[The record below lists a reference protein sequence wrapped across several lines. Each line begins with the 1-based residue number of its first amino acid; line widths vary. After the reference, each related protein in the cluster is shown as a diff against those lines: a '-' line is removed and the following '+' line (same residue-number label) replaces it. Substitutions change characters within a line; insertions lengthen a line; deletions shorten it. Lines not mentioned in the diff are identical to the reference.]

1 MKITKLYAAFSLIAL
16 GNLGQAQSK
25 IVPYVDE
32 RVELLSSIFRL
43 IEADEYSDKNNAL
56 YAEDIEKHFG
66 SFKNSEFFTK
76 LKKERNEDGL
86 GYDAV
91 MSMAVNLK
99 IKNGTLSLLD
109 PKRKSLDKRWKTE
122 KLPAFLKDLNQFY
135 KASKFNQF
143 YKEHQADYQQAG
155 KAFSDS
161 VLVKLN
167 QEWYPKFYGKQPNE
181 DFKVVIG
188 YGNGGGN
195 YGPRVSQ
202 DNEKDQVYAIVS
214 GGNFDGRTL
223 TYTSSYAPT
232 LIHEFNHSFV
242 NYLLGNPEYQRKLE
256 KPGNQILEAVRKPM
270 KDQAYGD
277 WKTIIN
283 ESIVR
288 AAVIVYMKEN
298 HFSEKEIKAE
308 MKEQLKRRFVWT
320 PELVE
325 LLEQYQ
331 ANRKEYPSLES
342 FYPNIVAFFQLVAMN
357 VNKMVSNYEV
367 KLPKVKS
374 VSPDINGKNDVDP
387 NLKEMIIYFDKTLIG
402 NQMSINIGS
411 LGREGVPI
419 KNRPVYID
427 NNNALKIELG
437 MKPNTEYEFIL
448 VGKKF
453 ESIDGYPLQDYVI
466 KFKTKEI

>member
-1 MKITKLYAAFSLIAL
+1 MKITKLYAAFSLIIL
-16 GNLGQAQSK
+16 GSLGQAQNK
-25 IVPYVDE
+25 IEPYVDE
-32 RVELLSSIFRL
+32 RVELMSSVFRL
-43 IEADEYSDKNNAL
+43 IDAEEYSDKSNAL
-56 YAEDIEKHFG
+56 YVEDIEKHFG
-66 SFKNSEFFTK
+66 SFKNSDFFSK
-76 LKKERNEDGL
+76 LKKERDEDGL

-122 KLPAFLKDLNQFY
+122 KLPMFLKGLNQFY
-135 KASKFNQF
+135 KTSKFNQF
-143 YKEHQADYQQAG
+143 YKDHQADYQQAG

-161 VLVKLN
+161 VLVKFN

-195 YGPRVSQ
+195 YGPRVSE
-202 DNEKDQVYAIVS
+202 DNKNDVVYAIVG
-214 GGNFDGRTL
+214 GGNFEGRTL
-223 TYTSSYAPT
+223 SYTSGYAPT

-242 NYLLGNPEYQRKLE
+242 NYILETKDYKKQLE
-256 KPGNQILEAVRKPM
+256 KAGKTILEAVKEPM
-270 KDQAYGD
+270 AAQAYSN
-277 WKTIIN
+277 WETLIN
-283 ESIVR
+283 ESLVR

-298 HFSEKEIKAE
+298 NFSKDQIADEY
-308 MKEQLKRRFVWT
+308 KEQRKRRFLWI

-342 FYPNIVAFFQLVAMN
+342 FYPNIVSFFQIIALN
-357 VNKMVSNYEV
+357 VNKMVSNYEM

-374 VSPDINGKNDVDP
+374 VSPDINGKNDVDS
-387 NLKEMIIYFDKTLIG
+387 NLKEMIVHFDKTLKG
-402 NQMSINIGS
+402 TQMSINIGS

-427 NNNALKIELG
+427 NNNALKMELE

-453 ESIDGYPLQDYVI
+453 ESLDGYPLQDYVVR
-466 KFKTKEI
+466 FKTK

>member
-1 MKITKLYAAFSLIAL
+1 
-16 GNLGQAQSK
+16 
-25 IVPYVDE
+25 
-32 RVELLSSIFRL
+32 
-43 IEADEYSDKNNAL
+43 
-56 YAEDIEKHFG
+56 
-66 SFKNSEFFTK
+66 
-76 LKKERNEDGL
+76 
-86 GYDAV
+86 
-91 MSMAVNLK
+91 
-99 IKNGTLSLLD
+99 
-109 PKRKSLDKRWKTE
+109 
-122 KLPAFLKDLNQFY
+122 
-135 KASKFNQF
+135 
-143 YKEHQADYQQAG
+143 
-155 KAFSDS
+155 
-161 VLVKLN
+161 
-167 QEWYPKFYGKQPNE
+167 
-181 DFKVVIG
+181 
-188 YGNGGGN
+188 
-195 YGPRVSQ
+195 
-202 DNEKDQVYAIVS
+202 
-214 GGNFDGRTL
+214 
-223 TYTSSYAPT
+223 
-232 LIHEFNHSFV
+232 
-242 NYLLGNPEYQRKLE
+242 
-256 KPGNQILEAVRKPM
+256 
-270 KDQAYGD
+270 
-277 WKTIIN
+277 
-283 ESIVR
+283 
-288 AAVIVYMKEN
+288 MKEN

-466 KFKTKEI
+466 KFKTK